1 MTIIDALRMT
11 KAAVQSEQKLHRCSM
26 EQWKILQ
33 NEISEIDYLIIR
45 QERNEERRKN
55 TYEKRHRIS
64 KGMHDTEIRRRIYL
78 GLRLDPVGTN
88 RNVSPFR
95 HGFRSMTAKRKG
107 G

>member
-11 KAAVQSEQKLHRCSM
+11 KAAVQSEQKLHRCNT

-55 TYEKRHRIS
+55 RYEKRHRIS
-64 KGMHDTEIRRRIYL
+64 KGMRDTEIRRRIYL
-78 GLRLDPVGTN
+78 GLRLDPVGTTRN
-88 RNVSPFR
+88 RRMV
-95 HGFRSMTAKRKG
+95 RSGSRPVI
-107 G
+107 